1 MISEAPSSGWSL
13 DELVTETGRLLE
25 TLGLEARVRDG
36 RVSPAP
42 DARTV
47 RYYTTLG
54 LIDRPRIEGREARY
68 GRRQLVQ
75 LAAIKAL
82 QAEGLSLG
90 AVQQRL
96 YGRREAELDAL
107 LRSAATSSRRARPPV
122 PTPIA
127 WREVVLEPGL
137 RLLAAADWRSGS
149 REQLV
154 KKFEAAI
161 GALDEDDGD
170 A

>member
-1 MISEAPSSGWSL
+1 MVAEAPAAGWSL
-13 DELVTETGRLLE
+13 DDLVAEAGRLLE
-25 TLGLEARVRDG
+25 TLGLDAGVRDG

-54 LIDRPRIEGREARY
+54 LLDRPRIEGREARY

-82 QAEGLSLG
+82 QADGLSLG
-90 AVQQRL
+90 DVQARL
-96 YGRREAELDAL
+96 YGRSERELEAL
-107 LRSAATSSRRARPPV
+107 LRSAAGRGKRTPPV
-122 PTPIA
+122 GEPVV

-137 RLLAAADWRSGS
+137 RLVAAAGWTPDS
-149 REQLV
+149 RTRLIG
-154 KKFEAAI
+154 KFQAAI
-161 GALDEDDGD
+161 AALSQGKEP
-170 A
+170 